1 MKALLSTPP
10 PPGISREVEP
20 EGFEKVKA
28 KRMQQEHA
36 EKLEKF
42 LAGVE
47 ELAKLTPEHRGLLMQ
62 LLLLEVYRDKQRIS
76 GSGRKRWLHI
86 VYTGRIA
93 AKKEGGDAGELSAV
107 FTRGDVVEIEDGLL
121 KGHGEGLILV
131 AQGICQVLQ
140 VPLIEGNVDSDDDD
154 EEEEAWAEPCLEED
168 EDEDEEA
175 EGEEEKEGE
184 DEDEESEKDDME
196 ASNRRMKQLERD
208 LPRRVV
214 IGENGWSVDCRPPVN
229 NQEDRQMKLRSLFN
243 WVDRD
248 QNGSISRS
256 ELDWLVGELGM
267 GFVEEDMRIAFDE
280 ADVEHHGEI
289 TFAEFSN
296 WWEGLNMFQAVGVDK
311 SQEINEE
318 REINW
323 HRSKWSLPVPGRRQ
337 DRRPAPG
344 LARALAGGSPLS
356 RSTSVSDSYAEN
368 FLRAQAPSVSVRVS
382 NRSGGFTR
390 SPSA

>member
-1 MKALLSTPP
+1 
-10 PPGISREVEP
+10 
-20 EGFEKVKA
+20 
-28 KRMQQEHA
+28 MQQEHA

-229 NQEDRQMKLRSLFN
+229 NQVRLDATFPSSL
-243 WVDRD
+243 
-248 QNGSISRS
+248 QTPEAGTI
-256 ELDWLVGELGM
+256 LVTL
-267 GFVEEDMRIAFDE
+267 
-280 ADVEHHGEI
+280 
-289 TFAEFSN
+289 T
-296 WWEGLNMFQAVGVDK
+296 VGV
-311 SQEINEE
+311 
-318 REINW
+318 
-323 HRSKWSLPVPGRRQ
+323 V
-337 DRRPAPG
+337 
-344 LARALAGGSPLS
+344 AGGSPNEAPVALQLGRQRPERLHQS
-356 RSTSVSDSYAEN
+356 
-368 FLRAQAPSVSVRVS
+368 FRARLAGEDNANAVHCICLPRQTETER
-382 NRSGGFTR
+382 
-390 SPSA
+390 